1 MEMSALWHLFFVPAF
16 IAVVWALVVLFKPGE
31 AQVAQKLN
39 AGALL
44 AGGIAIV
51 LYSLGFRPGAEAV
64 HWDDISFYVIM
75 LFVVPLYYLAVR
87 HLTTLSG
94 VRVRDYFIFLAP
106 ALVVALGVVSLFVFN
121 YEHGYLFSRIFIG
134 FYAVAVLLWSYHAV
148 RAYYRLLADYYTTVE
163 GKSVDDVR
171 MLTVTSLVFV
181 PIGITIIAV
190 SHYQRTVVLTVIM
203 IVLLSVFLFVA
214 GLFLYRIRYTA
225 ESLRVRLAQY
235 DALEKT
241 SETKPLSAEGTY
253 ARFLQQLEKAIRE
266 ERIFLE
272 PDISLVSLAE
282 RIHTNRTYLSDAIH
296 LTYGMSFSDYFNHL
310 RIEYAMELMRS
321 KHRKGEPILIKD
333 ISLASG
339 YNISS
344 SFYRAFE
351 KETGMSPK
359 KWISTL

>member
-1 MEMSALWHLFFVPAF
+1 MSSLWYLFFIPAV
-16 IAVVWALVVLFKPGE
+16 IAAVWALIVLFKPGE
-31 AQVAQKLN
+31 AQAAQKLI

-94 VRVRDYFIFLAP
+94 VRLRDYFIFLAP
-106 ALVVALGVVSLFVFN
+106 ALVVVQGAVSLYVFN
-121 YEHGYLFSRIFIG
+121 YEHGYIFSRIFIG

-148 RAYYRLLADYYTTVE
+148 RSYYHLLADYYTTVE
-163 GKSVDDVR
+163 NKSVEDVR
-171 MLTVTSLVFV
+171 MLTITALVFI
-181 PIGITIIAV
+181 PIGITIIAI
-190 SHYQRTVVLTVIM
+190 SHYQRTVVLTVVM
-203 IVLLSVFLFVA
+203 IVLLSVSLFIA
-214 GLFLYRIRYTA
+214 GLFLYRIRYSA
-225 ESLRVRLAQY
+225 ESLRMRLAQY
-235 DALEKT
+235 DALEKA
-241 SETKPLSAEGTY
+241 SEVKPLSAEGSY
-253 ARFLQQLEKAIRE
+253 ARFLQQLEKAVKE
-266 ERIFLE
+266 DRIFLD

-310 RIEYAMELMRS
+310 RIEYAMELMRQ
-321 KHRKGEPILIKD
+321 KRVKGEPILIKD
-333 ISLASG
+333 IALASG

-351 KETGMSPK
+351 KETGMTPK